1 MRKYFT
7 YVFIFIMMI
16 ILPTNVFAFSA
27 SISLTGADSVQQGNT
42 ITLTLRLN
50 SASSSLS
57 SYGGQMIYSS
67 NISFEGCKGSG
78 LVFRSGQQGMIAFT
92 DNSGNGMGPGV
103 IGTCTFKANGLGSAN
118 VKITNTEVVDISADA
133 TTGNVSKNFNVVAPP
148 SGDNN
153 LSSLSVSNCS
163 INFSAGNT
171 NYNCN
176 VDTSVTSVNVS
187 ATAAHGNA
195 SVSGTG
201 NHNLNYGNNKISVT
215 VKAENGSTKT
225 YTINVNRKDTR
236 SGDNTLASL
245 SCSNCSLSPGF
256 SSNQTNYKTDVEYA
270 VSQLNLKYTA
280 KDSKATVRVNNNNL
294 AAEATTNVTIVV
306 TAENGSTKTYTISAA
321 RGKDP
326 NKVLSTDN
334 NLVSL
339 AVDQGILSPAFSN
352 EQTNYAVYLPYEIS
366 KINVTYEISDK
377 RYGVAVFHG
386 PDELGVGN
394 NVFTIAVKAEDNS
407 EKVYTITVVRAKSL
421 VGDASNNTLLAS
433 LNLKN
438 GSLTE
443 DFNSGTHLYYYNK
456 EAKKEVVVSAI
467 PQDKEAVITYLEA
480 GAGVYAVLVTAP
492 SGNSS
497 VYIMIPEEKKSLF
510 IIIIIAVIVLLLTL
524 IVVIIR
530 VIKSKKN
537 KDSKE
542 KKHKDKKNNKK
553 NNKKNKDDEEE

>member
-1 MRKYFT
+1 MRKCFK

-16 ILPTNVFAFSA
+16 ILPMNVYAFSA
-27 SISLTGADSVQQGNT
+27 SISLTGPDSVQQGNK

-50 SASSSLS
+50 SASANLS
-57 SYGGQMIYSS
+57 QYGGQMTYSS
-67 NISFEGCKGSG
+67 NLTFEGCSRGG
-78 LVFRSGQQGMIAFT
+78 LNYNQGRQGMIAFT
-92 DNSGNGMGPGV
+92 DGSGNGMGPGV
-103 IGTCTFKANGLGSAN
+103 IGTCTFTANGIGSAN
-118 VKITNTEVVDISADA
+118 VKISNTEVVDVSASA

-163 INFSAGNT
+163 INFQAGNT

-187 ATAAHGNA
+187 ATAAHAKA

-201 NHNLNYGNNKISVT
+201 NKTLNYGNNKISVT

-236 SGDNTLASL
+236 SGDNSLSSL

-256 SSNQTNYKTDVEYA
+256 SSNQTNYKTNVEYA
-270 VSQLNLKYTA
+270 VSQLNLKYQA

-326 NKVLSTDN
+326 NKVLSKDN
-334 NLVSL
+334 NLVALS
-339 AVDQGILSPAFSN
+339 VDQGLLSPAFTS

-366 KINVTYEISDK
+366 KINIAYEISDK
-377 RYGVAVFHG
+377 RYATAVYHG

-433 LNLKN
+433 LSLKN
-438 GSLTE
+438 GNLTE
-443 DFNSGTHLYYYNK
+443 DFKSGTHLYYYNK
-456 EAKKEVVVSAI
+456 DAKKEVVVSAI
-467 PQDKEAVITYLEA
+467 AQDKEAVITYLEA

-497 VYIMIPEEKKSLF
+497 IYIMIPEEKKTLM
-510 IIIIIAVIVLLLTL
+510 IIVVMSAIVILLT
-524 IVVIIR
+524 IVAAIIR
-530 VIKSKKN
+530 LIKSRRN
-537 KDSKE
+537 KDPKE
-542 KKHKDKKNNKK
+542 SKHKDTKDKKKNPK
-553 NNKKNKDDEEE
+553 NTEDEEE